1 MSGQVCVHHIST
13 NRKLVHQIQ
22 CWGVHIIIA
31 CVSLN
36 VVLDPRVVHDL
47 GQRQPLTRHLPQQP
61 RDHVLGLGAHVVGE
75 LDVHLGDP
83 LVSLVVGLSLE
94 WRLANKELVR

>member
-22 CWGVHIIIA
+22 CWWVHIIA